1 MTKVF
6 DILPKPMKN
15 QEAFILDHGKTENG
29 ILKYKDDLT
38 SYGWNVKR
46 FKKLHVG
53 AFVLNRKPGKL
64 NKDRKFEIYSGG
76 VVTHISTPD
85 KEGNVVATIGNVF
98 KIVPPIRQGE
108 DFIENFEWESK
119 NKKPNSWEHFWN
131 QYGMNTISFS
141 DFTRLV
147 ADVNCVPIND
157 DFIPEEKD
165 ISEDELKELVDKEK
179 KGFKVYLENEG
190 RKRKKT
196 VNKFTGIAKKIDFDR
211 INKSKSRVGAL
222 GEQIVF
228 DFLKRKAEE
237 EGLIKPVHASKEEGD
252 GLGYDIRYWDKES
265 NEIHVEVKTTTNN
278 YTDGFEMT
286 QNEIFASQNPNYKYE
301 IYRIYNLSASKHE
314 CNLAVYEGPINDERF
329 VLETKKVIVYQK

>member
-98 KIVPPIRQGE
+98 KIVPPIKQGE

-165 ISEDELKELVDKEK
+165 ITEDELKELVDKEK
-179 KGFKVYLENEG
+179 KGFKVYIENEG
-190 RKRKKT
+190 QKRKKT

-211 INKSKSRVGAL
+211 INESKSRVGAL

-228 DFLKRKAEE
+228 EFLKRKAEE

-301 IYRIYNLSASKHE
+301 IYRIYNLNASKHE

>member
-46 FKKLHVG
+46 FNKLRVG

-85 KEGNVVATIGNVF
+85 EEGNVVATIGNVF
-98 KIVPPIRQGE
+98 KIVPPIKQGD
-108 DFIENFEWESK
+108 DFIEKFEWESK
-119 NKKPNSWEHFWN
+119 NKKPDSWEHFWN

-147 ADVNCVPIND
+147 ADVNCIPIND

-165 ISEDELKELVDKEK
+165 ISEDELKDLVDKEK
-179 KGFKVYLENEG
+179 KGFKVCVENEG
-190 RKRKKT
+190 KKRKKT
-196 VNKFTGIAKKIDFDR
+196 VNKFTGIAKKIDFDT

-228 DFLKRKAEE
+228 EFLKQKAEE

-278 YTDGFEMT
+278 YADGFEMT
-286 QNEIFASQNPNYKYE
+286 QNEIWASQNPNYKYE
-301 IYRIYNLSASKHE
+301 IYRIYNLDSSKHE
-314 CNLAVYEGPINDERF
+314 CNLTVYEGPINDERF

>member
-46 FKKLHVG
+46 FNKLRVG

-85 KEGNVVATIGNVF
+85 EEGNVVATIGNVF
-98 KIVPPIRQGE
+98 KIVPPIKQGD
-108 DFIENFEWESK
+108 DFIEKFEWESK
-119 NKKPNSWEHFWN
+119 NKKPDSWEHFWN

-147 ADVNCVPIND
+147 ADVNCIPIND

-165 ISEDELKELVDKEK
+165 ISEDELKDLVDKEK
-179 KGFKVYLENEG
+179 KGFKVCIENEG
-190 RKRKKT
+190 QKRKKT

-228 DFLKRKAEE
+228 EFLKQKAEE

-286 QNEIFASQNPNYKYE
+286 QNEILASQNPNYKYE
-301 IYRIYNLSASKHE
+301 IYRIYDLNASKHE
-314 CNLAVYEGPINDERF
+314 CNLTVYEGPINDERF